1 MMKIQSLPMMSQA
14 TSLLLQNFRLLEQ
27 RLAPI
32 RAALGFEIKLSQD
45 QSLWATFS

>member
-1 MMKIQSLPMMSQA
+1 MMKILSLPMMSQA
-14 TSLLLQNFRLLEQ
+14 TSPLLLQHFRLLEQ

-45 QSLWATFS
+45 